1 MQAHAFMNTIRYIVL
16 VDLRLLSEFT
26 EKLPGKCSYPPHTH
40 TLQKVYLEVCSTR
53 WPMGGRSPWP
63 QCQGK
68 DQKSDTKVKK
78 NIMSFRTVTGCSSE

>member
-40 TLQKVYLEVCSTR
+40 THFRKCISKCVLQDGLWVDGLPGPSAREKTRKVI
-53 WPMGGRSPWP
+53 
-63 QCQGK
+63 
-68 DQKSDTKVKK
+68 QK
-78 NIMSFRTVTGCSSE
+78 